1 MDLNASAGRACSE
14 SIAISA
20 IALDNYFHLLHPM
33 KESEFD
39 FACNG
44 FRFSVGITGAR
55 ACLTGG
61 GVVPEPF
68 RRAGFYF
75 PVRLS
80 EFMWGRVKKIYTTFL
95 VAIVLWIAFALMFGG
110 PSAIPTLAGH
120 G

>member
-55 ACLTGG
+55 AWLTGG
-61 GVVPEPF
+61 GVVPGPF

-75 PVRLS
+75 PVRLW
-80 EFMWGRVKKIYTTFL
+80 F
-95 VAIVLWIAFALMFGG
+95 
-110 PSAIPTLAGH
+110 SARLILIHPFPEQSSCGDE
-120 G
+120 